1 MNKNIIIVL
10 LSTLCA
16 ILLVVSYTTTKENS
30 DYKLYYEKAEMLF
43 DEIEEDNEA
52 YFDTDRGAD
61 YLYQRNKIKNVD
73 K

>member
-16 ILLVVSYTTTKENS
+16 ILLLANYATAIENYQ
-30 DYKLYYEKAEMLF
+30 YKLYYEKAEKLF
-43 DEIEEDNEA
+43 DEVEEDNEA
-52 YFDTDRGAD
+52 YFDTDKGAD
-61 YLYQRNKIKNVD
+61 YLYQREKIKLMN

>member
-16 ILLVVSYTTTKENS
+16 ILLVVSYTTTKENRE
-30 DYKLYYEKAEMLF
+30 YKLYYEKAEMLF

>member
-1 MNKNIIIVL
+1 MNKNIVIVL

-16 ILLVVSYTTTKENS
+16 ILLVVSYTTTKENRE
-30 DYKLYYEKAEMLF
+30 YKLYYEKAEMLF

>member
-10 LSTLCA
+10 LSTLCV
-16 ILLVVSYTTTKENS
+16 ILIIITYNASIENYK
-30 DYKLYYEKAEMLF
+30 YKLYYEKAEKLL

-61 YLYQRNKIKNVD
+61 YLYQRELMNK
-73 K
+73 

>member
-10 LSTLCA
+10 LSTLCV
-16 ILLVVSYTTTKENS
+16 ILMIISYNTTIENYQ
-30 DYKLYYEKAEMLF
+30 YKLYYEKAEKLL

-52 YFDTDRGAD
+52 YFDTDRGSD
-61 YLYQRNKIKNVD
+61 YLYHRDKIKLMN

>member
-16 ILLVVSYTTTKENS
+16 ILLAISYTTVKENYQ
-30 DYKLYYEKAEMLF
+30 YKLYYEKAEKLF

-61 YLYQRNKIKNVD
+61 YLYQRDKIKNIN

>member
-16 ILLVVSYTTTKENS
+16 ILLVISYTTTKENRE
-30 DYKLYYEKAEMLF
+30 YKLYYEKAEMLF

-52 YFDTDRGAD
+52 YFDTDRGAN
-61 YLYQRNKIKNVD
+61 YLYQRDKIKNIN

>member
-30 DYKLYYEKAEMLF
+30 DYKLYYEKAEKLF
-43 DEIEEDNEA
+43 DEVEEDNEA
-52 YFDTDRGAD
+52 YFDTDKGAD
-61 YLYQRNKIKNVD
+61 YLYQREKIKLMN

>member
-10 LSTLCA
+10 LSTFCA
-16 ILLVVSYTTTKENS
+16 ILMIITYNASIENYK
-30 DYKLYYEKAEMLF
+30 YKLYYDKAEKLL

-61 YLYQRNKIKNVD
+61 YLYQRDKIKLMNR
-73 K
+73 

>member
-10 LSTLCA
+10 LSTLCV
-16 ILLVVSYTTTKENS
+16 ILIIITYNASVENYK
-30 DYKLYYEKAEMLF
+30 YKLYYEKAEKLL

-61 YLYQRNKIKNVD
+61 YLYQRDKIKLMI

>member
-16 ILLVVSYTTTKENS
+16 ILLIVNYTTTKENRE
-30 DYKLYYEKAEMLF
+30 YKLYYDKAEMLF

>member
-10 LSTLCA
+10 LSTLCV
-16 ILLVVSYTTTKENS
+16 ILIIITYNASVENYK
-30 DYKLYYEKAEMLF
+30 YKLYYEKTEKLL

-61 YLYQRNKIKNVD
+61 YLYQRDKIKLMI

>member
-16 ILLVVSYTTTKENS
+16 ILLVISYTTTKENRE
-30 DYKLYYEKAEMLF
+30 YKLYYDKAEMLF

-52 YFDTDRGAD
+52 YFDTDRGAN
-61 YLYQRNKIKNVD
+61 YLYQRDKIKNIN

>member
-10 LSTLCA
+10 LSTLCI
-16 ILLVVSYTTTKENS
+16 ILTIISYNASIENYQ
-30 DYKLYYEKAEMLF
+30 YKLYYEKAEKLL

-52 YFDTDRGAD
+52 YFDTDRGSD
-61 YLYQRNKIKNVD
+61 YLYQRDKIKLMN

>member
-10 LSTLCA
+10 LSALCA
-16 ILLVVSYTTTKENS
+16 ILLLASYSTAIENYQ
-30 DYKLYYEKAEMLF
+30 YKLYYEKAEKLF

-52 YFDTDRGAD
+52 YFDTDRGVD
-61 YLYQRNKIKNVD
+61 YLYQRNRIKNI

>member
-10 LSTLCA
+10 LSTVCA
-16 ILLVVSYTTTKENS
+16 ILLVISYTTTKENCE
-30 DYKLYYEKAEMLF
+30 YNLYYEKAEKLF

-61 YLYQRNKIKNVD
+61 YLYQRNEIKNIN

>member
-16 ILLVVSYTTTKENS
+16 ILLVVSYATTKENYK
-30 DYKLYYEKAEMLF
+30 YKLYYDKAEKLF

-52 YFDTDRGAD
+52 YFDTDKGAD
-61 YLYQRNKIKNVD
+61 YLYQRDKIKLMNR
-73 K
+73 

>member
-16 ILLVVSYTTTKENS
+16 ILLVVSYATTKENYK
-30 DYKLYYEKAEMLF
+30 YKLYYDKAEKLF

-52 YFDTDRGAD
+52 YFDTDKGAD
-61 YLYQRNKIKNVD
+61 YLYQRDRIKLMNR
-73 K
+73 